1 MTKRWDI
8 KTTSWA
14 SKLALL
20 QSSPQNVNEIN
31 PVSSF
36 NIAFLIFLTP
46 ALVVIYSIGLI
57 SSIYTIRSIMEF
69 SSNQAISD
77 ILTKL
82 YTLFFILLS
91 LGNNSI
97 SVFEVTFSSTGFLV
111 VLNFPAYL
119 TKAAVTE

>member
-1 MTKRWDI
+1 
-8 KTTSWA
+8 
-14 SKLALL
+14 
-20 QSSPQNVNEIN
+20 
-31 PVSSF
+31 
-36 NIAFLIFLTP
+36 
-46 ALVVIYSIGLI
+46 
-57 SSIYTIRSIMEF
+57 MEF